1 LINIE
6 VLKREQKK
14 IAQKVKLI
22 DVIKNIKIIGACDV
36 AFSSNYGYACFAT
49 FNYSDLTILEEV
61 VIKDTIDFPYIPEFL
76 SYRELKFII
85 KAYQQIKKKP
95 DVILVDGQGILH
107 PRKAGI
113 ATHLGVILN
122 KPTIGVAKSLLI
134 GEIVGS
140 LKEDRFSYLPVF
152 LNDEVFGFVL
162 RSRAKT
168 KPIYVSPGNLITKEK
183 ALEVI
188 INCCR
193 NFRIPEPLR
202 YVHNK
207 AKMAKLKDEKG

>member
-1 LINIE
+1 
-6 VLKREQKK
+6 
-14 IAQKVKLI
+14 
-22 DVIKNIKIIGACDV
+22 
-36 AFSSNYGYACFAT
+36 
-49 FNYSDLTILEEV
+49 
-61 VIKDTIDFPYIPEFL
+61 
-76 SYRELKFII
+76 RELKFII